1 MIQSLR
7 CRLTL
12 LFLCLFL
19 LIYGLG
25 GAAALAVF
33 YSGLT
38 TAMDEE
44 ITDLSSEVMP
54 AIKYDGNTFPT
65 LKTWAAAAASENLSF
80 PAGIQLYDKNK
91 QLLESYGLSGKDLFE
106 GEFSL
111 INKGRKANLR
121 SNYEE
126 LKFNGKPSGYL
137 QIQMDTDARDDAV
150 RQFGLTI
157 LLILPFL
164 AIAVVLAGYFFSG
177 QAIKPMEKS
186 IQVLKTF
193 VADAGH
199 EFITPVTVVE
209 ASIQTLEEI
218 LKEHGIGPE
227 VLHIIS
233 RASNTMKELSSD
245 LIYLAKIDNPAADLV
260 KEDLQVNEII
270 EPAVEAIIE
279 LARSKNVELSCSA
292 VPNLIVKGNVHALKT
307 MVSNLLSNAIKYSD
321 SGGKVRLHVT
331 EDNNKVCISVEDEG
345 IGIPEEEVEH
355 IFDRFYRVDQSRAR
369 SAGGSGLGLAIVKAI
384 LDLHRAE
391 IDVQSTPGKG
401 SKFTVRMNKA
411 LA

>member
-1 MIQSLR
+1 MIPSLR
-7 CRLTL
+7 RRLTL

-38 TAMDEE
+38 AAMDEE
-44 ITDLSSEVMP
+44 ISDLSSEVLP
-54 AIKYDGNTFPT
+54 AIKFDANSEPN
-65 LKTWAAAAASENLSF
+65 LKTWAAAAAQEHLSF

-91 QLLESYGLSGKDLFE
+91 HLLESYGPSGKSLFE
-106 GEFSL
+106 GEFY
-111 INKGRKANLR
+111 IQYKGRKTLLR
-121 SNYEE
+121 SNFEP
-126 LKFNGKPSGYL
+126 LKNNGQTSGYL
-137 QIQMDTDARDDAV
+137 QIQMDTDKRDDAV
-150 RQFGLTI
+150 QQFALTI

-164 AIAVVLAGYFFSG
+164 AVAVVLAGYFFSG
-177 QAIKPMEKS
+177 LAIKPVEKS

-218 LKEHGIGPE
+218 LKEHGIGLE
-227 VLHIIS
+227 VLNIIS

-260 KEDLQVNEII
+260 QEDLKVNEII

-279 LARSKNVELSCSA
+279 LARSKNIELKCLP
-292 VPNLIVKGNVHALKT
+292 VPDLTVKGNVHALKT

-321 SGGKVRLHVT
+321 NGSAVKLSVT
-331 EDNNKVCISVEDEG
+331 EENNKVCIAVEDNG
-345 IGIPEEEVEH
+345 IGIPEQDIEH

-391 IDVQSTPGKG
+391 IDVQSTLGKG
-401 SKFTVRMNKA
+401 TKFTVRMHKVA
-411 LA
+411 Y